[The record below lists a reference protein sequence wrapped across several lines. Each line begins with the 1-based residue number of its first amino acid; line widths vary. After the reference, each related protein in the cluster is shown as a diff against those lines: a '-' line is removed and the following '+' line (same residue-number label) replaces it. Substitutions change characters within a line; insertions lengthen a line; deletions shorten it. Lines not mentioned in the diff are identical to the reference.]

1 VRNLVT
7 CVVPVRDGARFL
19 GEALDSILAQT
30 WRPFEV
36 IVVDDGST
44 DETAVVAG
52 RYGQRVRYFRQEPR
66 GPAAARNRGVGA
78 AMGSLIAFLD
88 SDDLWAPDKL
98 ARQMSGM
105 DTLDLNFTQYQ
116 NFWDSGLAEEE
127 ARYRDHPL
135 SKPST
140 EQCISTLLVRSDML
154 KRLGGFDERRL
165 HGENTPLF
173 MKAARTGARVGMVP
187 EVLAYRRFHANSYT
201 RTDPKGVREA
211 LLLNLKEWKNAKRR
225 DAPDPPV

>member
-1 VRNLVT
+1 VSNLVT

-30 WRPFEV
+30 WRPLEI
-36 IVVDDGST
+36 IVVDDGSK
-44 DETAVVAG
+44 DETAAIAG
-52 RYGQRVRYFRQEPR
+52 GYGQHVRYLRQEPR

-98 ARQMSGM
+98 ARQISGM
-105 DTLDLNFTQYQ
+105 DALDLSFTHYQ
-116 NFWDSGLAEEE
+116 NFWDSDLAEEE

-140 EQCISTLLVRSDML
+140 EQCISTLLIRSDVL
-154 KRLGGFDERRL
+154 KDLGGFDERRL

-187 EVLAYRRFHANSYT
+187 EVLAYRRFHAGSYT
-201 RTDPKGVREA
+201 RTDPKGAREGF
-211 LLLNLKEWKNAKRR
+211 LLSLKEWRDAKRC
-225 DAPDPPV
+225 DVPDPPV